1 MSSREDFKSFIPA
14 SKKIPELTL
23 KAVLVGAILAVILG
37 AANAYLGL
45 YAGMTVSAVIP
56 GAVMA
61 FAFLKPF
68 KGTILEVNIGMMG
81 AAAGEALAAGVIFTI
96 PALVLLGTW
105 TEIRYLETTIIALL
119 GGLLGILWMI
129 PLRRALIIKTDLPFP
144 EGVAVAA
151 VLTTTVGGE
160 EASTEKDASSGS
172 GVSGIWLIVGVL
184 VAAIFKFG
192 QVGLNAL
199 SGAVHSITSIGKYDI
214 GGGEK
219 DAVIYGGV
227 AASPALLGVGWIIGP
242 RISSFVFVGGL
253 IGWVI
258 LAPLIALATGLPDP
272 AVLAHVDPAMTETQ
286 IQFAIQTQITD
297 ALSLGNGNWD
307 SGRLI
312 WGFHEIWGSYIRYI
326 GVGAM
331 VVGGLFTIFKLR
343 SNLAEGLREA
353 ITGIKGG
360 SVKAK
365 KRTDQDLN
373 FKFVFLAIG
382 ALTIPI
388 FLLYGYISNE
398 WAVSGV
404 MAIFAILFA
413 FIASAIAGY
422 MAGLLGSSNNPI
434 SGVTVSVLLITSLI
448 LLGFGLSGNVE
459 AYGVA
464 ILVAAVI
471 CCAAAISGDVL
482 QSMTCGQMIGA
493 TPRNQ
498 QIAEVIGVLAA
509 APILAL
515 VVQALDQA
523 YRIGSTQLPAPQAFL
538 MSGIVEGVLGGG
550 MVWPFVLAG
559 AILAFVLILID
570 LPVLPVA
577 IGIYLPFTLSVPI
590 FCGGIV
596 RHITNKFIERKYGS
610 SEEEEISDWELAIKQ
625 TDVKPKEKIIRTG
638 LLLTAGLIAGEA
650 LMGVTVAFLIIAKI
664 NLSVFTYA
672 PILPSLL
679 IWVFIGALLAYI
691 PLREMF
697 AKTKK

>member
-14 SKKIPELTL
+14 SKKIPELTI

-61 FAFLKPF
+61 FAFLRPF

-105 TEIRYLETTIIALL
+105 TEIQYLETTVIALL
-119 GGLLGILWMI
+119 GGMLGVLWMI

-144 EGVAVAA
+144 EGIAVAA
-151 VLTTTVGGE
+151 VLTSTVGA
-160 EASTEKDASSGS
+160 EASTGKDESKSG
-172 GVSGIWLIVGVL
+172 GGIWLLVGVL
-184 VAAIFKFG
+184 VAAIFKFA
-192 QVGLNAL
+192 QVGLKAL
-199 SGAVHSITSIGKYDI
+199 SGAVHGIANIGKYDI
-214 GGGEK
+214 GGGDK
-219 DAVIYGGV
+219 DAVVYGGV

-242 RISSFVFVGGL
+242 RIASFVFVGGL
-253 IGWVI
+253 LGWVI

-272 AVLAHVDPAMTETQ
+272 TVLTHVDPVWTQEQ

-297 ALSLGNGNWD
+297 ALALGNGNWE

-331 VVGGLFTIFKLR
+331 VVGGLYTIFKLR
-343 SNLAEGLREA
+343 SNLAEGIKEA
-353 ITGIKGG
+353 IIGIKGG
-360 SVKAK
+360 AIKAK

-404 MAIFAILFA
+404 MAVFAILFA

-448 LLGFGLSGNVE
+448 LLGFGLSGNIE

-498 QIAEVIGVLAA
+498 QIAEIVGVLAA

-523 YRIGSTQLPAPQAFL
+523 YRIGSTDLPAPQAFL

-610 SEEEEISDWELAIKQ
+610 ADEEEISDWELAIKQ
-625 TDVKPKEKIIRTG
+625 KDVKPKEKIIRTG

-650 LMGVTVAFLIIAKI
+650 LMGVTVAFLIIANV
-664 NLSVFTYA
+664 NLSVFSYP

-679 IWVFIGALLAYI
+679 IWLFIGGLLAYI
-691 PLREMF
+691 PLREIF
-697 AKTKK
+697 ANKEK

>member
-1 MSSREDFKSFIPA
+1 MSREDFKSFIPA
-14 SKKIPELTL
+14 DKKLPELTI
-23 KAVLVGAILAVILG
+23 KAMLVGAVLAVILG

-96 PALVLLGTW
+96 PALVILGTW
-105 TEIRYLETTIIALL
+105 TEIRYFETTIIALL
-119 GGLLGILWMI
+119 GGILGVLWMI
-129 PLRRALIIKTDLPFP
+129 PLRRALITKTDLPFP

-160 EASTEKDASSGS
+160 TAIEGKSTGS
-172 GVSGIWLIVGVL
+172 IWLVVGVA
-184 VAAIFKFG
+184 VAGLFKFA

-199 SGAVHSITSIGKYDI
+199 AGQVHGLINIGKYNI

-219 DAVIYGGV
+219 NAILYGGI
-227 AASPALLGVGWIIGP
+227 ATSPALLGVGWIIGP
-242 RISSFVFVGGL
+242 KIAVFVFIGGL

-258 LAPLIALATGLPDP
+258 LAPLIALATGLPTPD
-272 AVLAHVDPAMTETQ
+272 
-286 IQFAIQTQITD
+286 
-297 ALSLGNGNWD
+297 LGNPEIYKDVMGLGTGNLD
-307 SGRLI
+307 LGTQI
-312 WGFHEIWGSYIRYI
+312 WGFFSIWGTYIRYI

-331 VVGGLFTIFKLR
+331 VVGGLYTIFKLR
-343 SNLAEGLREA
+343 SNLSE
-353 ITGIKGG
+353 GIKEAVVGIKSGG
-360 SVKAK
+360 ASVK

-373 FKFVFLAIG
+373 IKYVFLAIG
-382 ALTIPI
+382 ALTIPV
-388 FLLYGYISNE
+388 FLLYSYVSNE
-398 WAVSGV
+398 WVVSGI
-404 MAIFAILFA
+404 MAVFAILFA

-448 LLGFGLSGNVE
+448 LLGFGLSGNIG
-459 AYGVA
+459 AYGIA
-464 ILVAAVI
+464 ILIAAII

-498 QIAEVIGVLAA
+498 QIAEMVGVLAA

-515 VVQALDQA
+515 VVSALNQA
-523 YRIGSTQLPAPQAFL
+523 YKIGSTNLPAPQAFL
-538 MSGIVEGVLGGG
+538 MSGIVKGVLGGG

-559 AILAFVLILID
+559 AVLAFVLILIE

-577 IGIYLPFTLSVPI
+577 IGIYLPFTLSIPI
-590 FCGGIV
+590 FFGGII
-596 RHITNKFIERKYGS
+596 RYITNKVIAKRYGS
-610 SEEEEISDWELAIKQ
+610 AEEEEISDWELAIKQ
-625 TDVKPKEKIIRTG
+625 TDVRPKEKIIRTG
-638 LLLTAGLIAGEA
+638 LLLTAGFIAGEA
-650 LMGVTVAFLIIAKI
+650 LMGVIVAFLIIGGI
-664 NLSVFTYA
+664 NLSMFSFP

-679 IWVFIGALLAYI
+679 IFLFVAVLLAYI
-691 PLREMF
+691 PLREIF
-697 AKTKK
+697 AKDKKE

>member
-1 MSSREDFKSFIPA
+1 MPSREEFKSFIPS
-14 SKKIPELTL
+14 SKKIPELTI
-23 KAVLVGAILAVILG
+23 KAVLVGAILAIVLG

-105 TEIRYLETTIIALL
+105 TEIQYLETTIIALL
-119 GGLLGILWMI
+119 GGMLGVLWMI

-160 EASTEKDASSGS
+160 TAEPEEAKKSE
-172 GVSGIWLIVGVL
+172 VSGIWLIVGVL

-192 QVGLNAL
+192 QVGLKAV
-199 SGAVHSITSIGKYDI
+199 SGAIHGIINIGKYDI
-214 GGGEK
+214 GGGPK
-219 DAVIYGGV
+219 DAVVYGGV
-227 AASPALLGVGWIIGP
+227 ATSPALLGVGWIIGP
-242 RISSFVFVGGL
+242 RIASFVFVGGL
-253 IGWVI
+253 LGWVI
-258 LAPLIALATGLPDP
+258 LAPLIALATGLPTPGLDP
-272 AVLAHVDPAMTETQ
+272 NPNVAASQL
-286 IQFAIQTQITD
+286 TD
-297 ALSLGNGNWD
+297 ALALGNGNFEV
-307 SGRLI
+307 GKLI
-312 WGFHEIWGSYIRYI
+312 WGFHEIWGNYIRYI

-331 VVGGLFTIFKLR
+331 VVGGLYTIFKLR

-353 ITGIKGG
+353 IIGIKGG
-360 SVKAK
+360 QVSAK
-365 KRTDQDLN
+365 KRTDQDIN

-382 ALTIPI
+382 ALSIPI
-388 FLLYGYISNE
+388 FLVYGYISSE
-398 WAVSGV
+398 WAISGI
-404 MAIFAILFA
+404 MAVFAILFA
-413 FIASAIAGY
+413 FVASAIAGY

-448 LLGFGLSGNVE
+448 LLGFGLSGNIG

-464 ILVAAVI
+464 ILIAAVI

-498 QIAEVIGVLAA
+498 QIAEMIGVLAA

-523 YRIGSTQLPAPQAFL
+523 YHIGSTNLPAPQAFL

-559 AILAFVLILID
+559 AVLAFVLILIE

-590 FCGGIV
+590 FFGGIV
-596 RHITNKFIERKYGS
+596 RHVTNKVIEKKYGGA
-610 SEEEEISDWELAIKQ
+610 EEEEISDWELAIKQ

-650 LMGVTVAFLIIAKI
+650 LMGVIVAFLIIGGV
-664 NLSVFTYA
+664 NLAVFDFP
-672 PILPSLL
+672 PILPAIL
-679 IWVFIGALLAYI
+679 IWLFIALLLAYV
-691 PLREMF
+691 PLRHMY
-697 AKTKK
+697 AKEKE